1 MTPLSR
7 LAAVLTAAVC
17 VTAACD
23 NPVAHPLTSPQN
35 RADDAPSIGGMY
47 GSGHDVLTGGGSTV
61 VAEDTTGRIGGMYG
75 SGH

>member
-1 MTPLSR
+1 MTPLTR
-7 LAAVLTAAVC
+7 LAAVLIAAVC

-23 NPVAHPLTSPQN
+23 NPLAHNLTTTAT

-47 GSGHDVLTGGGSTV
+47 GSGHDQLTSGGSTV